1 MEITEGAEEV
11 LEMLWI
17 ATQEMKEN
25 GIPVDELSMVDV
37 DTLLVLGL
45 ASLPNDIVTLTDKGF
60 PEARSVVRR
69 HRLAER
75 LLTDVLGT
83 RENSMHDTACRFEHI
98 LDRGLDDSI
107 CTLLGHPKVCPHGKP
122 IPPGKCCEEEQ
133 VETGQV
139 VAPLSHLLPGSQ
151 GKVAYVHA
159 TEASNLQKLMAMGI
173 LPGAPIKL
181 LQKFPSFIF
190 EAGYTQFA
198 VDEQIADAIFVRQ
211 TGEESIVPVG
221 ELIPG
226 KNRRRRRGRR
236 RWFSGRI

>member
-1 MEITEGAEEV
+1 MDIGERAEEV

-17 ATQEMKEN
+17 ATQEMKEK
-25 GIPVDELSMVDV
+25 GIPVDELNMVDV

-45 ASLPNDIVTLTDKGF
+45 ASSSNDIITLTEKGF

-75 LLTDVLGT
+75 LLTDVLGA
-83 RENSMHDTACRFEHI
+83 RENNMHETACRFEHL

-107 CTLLGHPKVCPHGKP
+107 CTLLGHPRVCPHGKP
-122 IPPGKCCEEEQ
+122 IPPGKCCEEEH

-139 VAPLSHLLPGSQ
+139 VAPLSHLFPGAQ
-151 GKVAYVHA
+151 GKVAYLHA

-181 LQKFPSFIF
+181 LQKFPSLVF
-190 EAGYTQFA
+190 EAGHTQFA

-211 TGEESIVPVG
+211 VEEESIVTVG
-221 ELIPG
+221 ELMPG
-226 KNRRRRRGRR
+226 KRGRRRHRR
-236 RWFSGRI
+236 RWFSDRM